1 MQHLIIG
8 AGPAGVV
15 AAETLRKVD
24 PDADIAIIGDE
35 PEPPYSRMAIP
46 YYLSDNIDESGSYLR
61 EPNKHFKAQ
70 NIEVVQQRVDK
81 LDAAKK
87 QITLADGS
95 TRDYDKLLIAT
106 GSHPISP
113 PIPGLDL
120 PQVHSCWTL
129 EDARNIIKL
138 AQSGSN
144 VVLIGAGFIGCIILE
159 ALVKRGVNLTVVETG
174 NRMVPRMLDDKAG
187 GLLET
192 WCKSQGIDVH
202 TSCSV
207 ESVSEAGDNQVEV
220 ALSDGGK
227 LSAALV
233 ITATGVKANTDLLEG
248 SGIDTDQGVLVNKRM
263 QSSDADV
270 YAAGDVAQGVDF
282 STGNQEVQAIQPTA
296 VDHGRIAALNM
307 AGRGDEH
314 QGTLNMNILDTVGLV
329 SCSFG
334 LWMGVDGGDQS
345 ELYNADEFQYI
356 NLQFDGNFLV
366 GFVAECRKLAS
377 GAAGETD
384 LTGAFA
390 LDAPELEDDH
400 VAAVRVGPGPVV
412 PLQLVNANVALGHL
426 ESGTLG
432 VLALDGQPLL
442 IHAGEP
448 RPDRLR
454 REEIIEAHV
463 RERPGAALSLIVVVY
478 EDDVLVADLDRRT
491 FAAVLGQ
498 DPMCVVVARRTDHGD
513 EAVTAVTDVGPE
525 DDPLGFD
532 AELLAGKVRIPGV
545 LARSREVLGADERV
559 VDLLGAVVTERVAVV
574 R

>member
-15 AAETLRKVD
+15 AAETLRKFD

-46 YYLSDNIDESGSYLR
+46 YFLSDNIDEAGSYLR

-95 TRDYDKLLIAT
+95 TRAYDKLLIAT
-106 GSHPISP
+106 GSHPVSP

-207 ESVSEAGDNQVEV
+207 ESVSEAGDSQVEV

-248 SGIDTDQGVLVNKRM
+248 SSIDTDFGVLVNKRM

-296 VDHGRIAALNM
+296 TDHGRIAALNM

-345 ELYNADEFQYI
+345 ELYTPEEYQYI
-356 NLQFDGNFLV
+356 NLQFDGNYLV
-366 GFVAECRKLAS
+366 GAS
-377 GAAGETD
+377 S
-384 LTGAFA
+384 
-390 LDAPELEDDH
+390 
-400 VAAVRVGPGPVV
+400 VGKT
-412 PLQLVNANVALGHL
+412 QHI
-426 ESGTLG
+426 G
-432 VLALDGQPLL
+432 VLRGL
-442 IHAGEP
+442 IESRIDLGKWK
-448 RPDRLR
+448 DRLMGDPTA
-454 REEIIEAHV
+454 IMEAYMASTQ
-463 RERPGAALSLIVVVY
+463 E
-478 EDDVLVADLDRRT
+478 
-491 FAAVLGQ
+491 LGY
-498 DPMCVVVARRTDHGD
+498 
-513 EAVTAVTDVGPE
+513 
-525 DDPLGFD
+525 
-532 AELLAGKVRIPGV
+532 
-545 LARSREVLGADERV
+545 S
-559 VDLLGAVVTERVAVV
+559 
-574 R
+574 